1 MAETTHNNNDYILLY
16 NRGKRQTISD
26 FMERNYIYGVSPQ
39 ELFDLNKD
47 FIWQQYTELDK
58 EIEKA
63 GSGKWPES
71 SADLTF
77 QSWLPAPCVLRIN
90 PSKVTAELAIAQTNA
105 QVNTEDFY
113 AFAADKIQDIYQDEG
128 YRVADSSK
136 RSPDCSVLGWF
147 KSLYYVS
154 LDAQGNKTIRME
166 RQDFTEFADLS
177 RHIISLATS
186 VTSNGGSFTMRLPI
200 ISARSAGVS
209 TIHEILKG
217 KNGEREHGDMV
228 GQRGTVTKSDVSYE
242 YGEKGE
248 YYAKSSFDDIEANY
262 FNWLISSNDILFISF
277 EKLEMELVKN
287 FYTDVNGEKFYQGD
301 NDSFKVSTK
310 LSQGIYDMI
319 GLVDEVK
326 VVTNSQSSEAYVEIT
341 GRDLMKLLIEDGS
354 FFFNPSTTS
363 DPSGVFANEQSY
375 GKQGDIR
382 EADVMN
388 NTYNNPINRLRR
400 VTGEIDIFANRINMD
415 ISYIL
420 KGVISQLAN
429 VEVVPGYVFDTWG
442 DDRTKYIE
450 LEPEKKENNG

>member
-1 MAETTHNNNDYILLY
+1 MAEETHNNNDYILLY
-16 NRGKRQTISD
+16 NRGKRMSIAD
-26 FMERNYIYGVSPQ
+26 FIERNYIYGITPE

-47 FIWQQYTELDK
+47 LIWQQYTDYDK

-71 SADLTF
+71 SNDLSVD
-77 QSWLPAPCVLRIN
+77 SWLPAPCVLRIN
-90 PSKVTAELAIAQTNA
+90 PSKVTAELAISQTNA

-113 AFAADKIQDIYQDEG
+113 AFASEKIQDIYQNEG
-128 YRVADSSK
+128 YNISSSSK
-136 RSPDCSVLGWF
+136 RNPDCTVFGWF

-154 LDAQGNKTIRME
+154 LDAKGEKTIKLE
-166 RQDFTEFADLS
+166 KKDFTEFADLS

-200 ISARSAGVS
+200 ISARSEGVS
-209 TIHEILKG
+209 IISEIIKK
-217 KNGEREHGDMV
+217 KNGEREFGNMA
-228 GQRGTVTKSDVSYE
+228 GQKGNASKNEISYE
-242 YGEKGE
+242 YGNGE
-248 YYAKSSFDDIEANY
+248 YYAKSSFDDIESNY

-277 EKLEMELVKN
+277 EKLDMELVKENGDWYAGDSDN
-287 FYTDVNGEKFYQGD
+287 FNI
-301 NDSFKVSTK
+301 STK
-310 LSQGIYDMI
+310 ISQGIYDMI
-319 GLVDEVK
+319 GLVDDVK
-326 VVTNSQSSEAYVEIT
+326 VVTNSQTSESYVEIT

-354 FFFNPSTTS
+354 FFFNPSTSS
-363 DPSGVFANEQSY
+363 DPSTVFDNEQSS

-382 EADVMN
+382 EADMVN

-429 VEVVPGYVFDTWG
+429 VEIVPGYVFETWG
-442 DDRTKYIE
+442 DERTKYIE
-450 LEPEKKENNG
+450 LEPEIKQNNG

>member
-1 MAETTHNNNDYILLY
+1 MAEETHNNNDYILLY
-16 NRGKRQTISD
+16 NRGKRMTISD
-26 FMERNYIYGVSPQ
+26 YMERNYIYGVTPQ

-47 FIWQQYTELDK
+47 LIWQQYTELDK

-71 SADLTF
+71 AADLSLG
-77 QSWLPAPCVLRIN
+77 SWLPAPCVLRIN

-113 AFAADKIQDIYQDEG
+113 AFAAEKIQDIYQNEG
-128 YRVADSSK
+128 YRIADSSK
-136 RSPDCSVLGWF
+136 RSPDCSVVGWF

-154 LDAQGNKTIRME
+154 LDAKGKKTIKME
-166 RQDFTEFADLS
+166 KNDFTEFADLS
-177 RHIISLATS
+177 RHIVSLATS
-186 VTSNGGSFTMRLPI
+186 MTSNGGSFTMRLPI
-200 ISARSAGVS
+200 ISARSEGVS
-209 TIHEILKG
+209 VITEILKG
-217 KNGEREHGDMV
+217 ENGERTYGDMA
-228 GQRGTVTKSDVSYE
+228 GQQGKASKNDVSYE
-242 YGEKGE
+242 YGKNGE

-277 EKLEMELVKN
+277 EKLDMELVKETADWYSGDVDN
-287 FYTDVNGEKFYQGD
+287 FKI
-301 NDSFKVSTK
+301 STK
-310 LSQGIYDMI
+310 LAEGIYDMI
-319 GLVDEVK
+319 ALVDEVK
-326 VVTNSQSSEAYVEIT
+326 VVTNSQSSDAYVEIT

-363 DPSGVFANEQSY
+363 DPSTVFANEQSY

-429 VEVVPGYVFDTWG
+429 VEVVPGYVFETWG
-442 DDRTKYIE
+442 EDRTKYIE
-450 LEPEKKENNG
+450 LEPEKKQNNG

>member
-16 NRGKRQTISD
+16 NRGKRMTISD
-26 FMERNYIYGVSPQ
+26 YMERNYIYGVSPQ

-47 FIWQQYTELDK
+47 LIWQQYTELDK

-71 SADLTF
+71 ADDLSLN
-77 QSWLPAPCVLRIN
+77 SWLPSPCVLRIN

-136 RSPDCSVLGWF
+136 RSPDCSVMGWF
-147 KSLYYVS
+147 KSLYYVG
-154 LDAQGNKTIRME
+154 LDAKGKNVGKME

-200 ISARSAGVS
+200 ISARSEGVS
-209 TIHEILKG
+209 VIYDVLKG
-217 KNGEREHGDMV
+217 KDGKREYGDMS
-228 GQRGTVTKSDVSYE
+228 GQRGNASKNDVSYE

-248 YYAKSSFDDIEANY
+248 YYAKSSFDDIESNY

-277 EKLEMELVKN
+277 EKLDMELVKD
-287 FYTDVNGEKFYQGD
+287 FYKDEDGNPYQSGDTDN
-301 NDSFKVSTK
+301 FKVSTK
-310 LSQGIYDMI
+310 LANGVYDMI

-363 DPSGVFANEQSY
+363 DPSRVFANEQSY

-429 VEVVPGYVFDTWG
+429 VEVVPGYVFETWG
-442 DDRTKYIE
+442 EDRTKYIE
-450 LEPEKKENNG
+450 LEPEKKQNNG

>member
-16 NRGKRQTISD
+16 NRGKRVTISD
-26 FMERNYIYGVSPQ
+26 YMERNYIYGVSPQ

-47 FIWQQYTELDK
+47 LIWQQYTELDK

-71 SADLTF
+71 ADDLSLK
-77 QSWLPAPCVLRIN
+77 SWLPAPCVLRIN

-147 KSLYYVS
+147 KSLYYVG
-154 LDAQGNKTIRME
+154 LDAQGKKTIKME
-166 RQDFTEFADLS
+166 RQDFTEFANLS

-200 ISARSAGVS
+200 ISARSEGV
-209 TIHEILKG
+209 TVITEILKG
-217 KNGEREHGDMV
+217 KNGEKTYGDMS
-228 GQRGTVTKSDVSYE
+228 GQKGNASKNDATYE

-277 EKLEMELVKN
+277 EKLDMELVKDTADWYSGDVDN
-287 FYTDVNGEKFYQGD
+287 FKI
-301 NDSFKVSTK
+301 STK
-310 LSQGIYDMI
+310 LAEGVYDMI

-429 VEVVPGYVFDTWG
+429 VEVVPGYVFETWG
-442 DDRTKYIE
+442 EDRTKYIE

>member
-1 MAETTHNNNDYILLY
+1 MAEETHNNNDYILLY
-16 NRGKRQTISD
+16 NRGKRMTISD
-26 FMERNYIYGVSPQ
+26 YMERNYIYGVTPQ

-47 FIWQQYTELDK
+47 LIWQQYTELDK

-71 SADLTF
+71 AADLSLT
-77 QSWLPAPCVLRIN
+77 SWLPSPCVLRIN

-113 AFAADKIQDIYQDEG
+113 AFAAEKIQDIYQNEG
-128 YRVADSSK
+128 YRIADSSK
-136 RSPDCSVLGWF
+136 RSPDCSVVGWF

-154 LDAQGNKTIRME
+154 LDAKGKKTIKME
-166 RQDFTEFADLS
+166 KNDFTEFADLS
-177 RHIISLATS
+177 RHIVSLATS
-186 VTSNGGSFTMRLPI
+186 MTSNGGSFTMRLPI
-200 ISARSAGVS
+200 VSARSEGVGVI
-209 TIHEILKG
+209 TEILKG
-217 KNGEREHGDMV
+217 GNGERTYGDMA
-228 GQRGTVTKSDVSYE
+228 GQQGKASKNDVSYE
-242 YGEKGE
+242 YGKNGE

-277 EKLEMELVKN
+277 EKLDMELVKETADWYSGDVDN
-287 FYTDVNGEKFYQGD
+287 FKI
-301 NDSFKVSTK
+301 STK
-310 LSQGIYDMI
+310 LAEGVYDMI
-319 GLVDEVK
+319 ALVDEVK
-326 VVTNSQSSEAYVEIT
+326 VVTNSQSSDAYVEIT

-363 DPSGVFANEQSY
+363 DPSTVFANEQSY

-429 VEVVPGYVFDTWG
+429 VEVVPGYVFETWG
-442 DDRTKYIE
+442 EDRTKYIE
-450 LEPEKKENNG
+450 LEPEKKQNNG

>member
-1 MAETTHNNNDYILLY
+1 MAEETHNNNDYILLY
-16 NRGKRQTISD
+16 HRGKRMTISD
-26 FMERNYIYGVSPQ
+26 YMERNYIYGVTPQ

-47 FIWQQYTELDK
+47 LIWQQYTNLDK
-58 EIEKA
+58 DIEKA
-63 GSGKWPES
+63 GSGKYPES
-71 SADLTF
+71 ADDLSLT
-77 QSWLPAPCVLRIN
+77 SWLPSPCVLRIN

-113 AFAADKIQDIYQDEG
+113 AFASEKIQDIYQNEG
-128 YRVADSSK
+128 YRVADASK
-136 RSPDCSVLGWF
+136 RSPDCTVFGWF
-147 KSLYYVS
+147 KSLYYVG
-154 LDAQGNKTIRME
+154 LDAEGKKTIKLE
-166 RQDFTEFADLS
+166 RKDFTEFANLS
-177 RHIISLATS
+177 QHIISLATS
-186 VTSNGGSFTMRLPI
+186 MTSNGGSFTMRLPI
-200 ISARSAGVS
+200 ISARSEGVS
-209 TIHEILKG
+209 VIYEILKG
-217 KNGEREHGDMV
+217 ENGEKTYGNMSGQHGSAS
-228 GQRGTVTKSDVSYE
+228 KNDVSYE
-242 YGEKGE
+242 YGKNGE
-248 YYAKSSFDDIEANY
+248 YYAKSSFDDIESNY

-277 EKLEMELVKN
+277 EKLEMELVKD
-287 FYTDVNGEKFYQGD
+287 FYTDVEGNPYHNGDVD
-301 NDSFKVSTK
+301 NFKVSTM
-310 LSQGIYDMI
+310 LSEGIYDMI
-319 GLVDEVK
+319 ALVDEVK
-326 VVTNSQSSEAYVEIT
+326 VVTNAQTSEAYVEIT

-429 VEVVPGYVFDTWG
+429 VEVVPGYVFDSWG

-450 LEPEKKENNG
+450 LEPDKKQNNG

>member
-16 NRGKRQTISD
+16 NRGKRMTISD
-26 FMERNYIYGVSPQ
+26 YMERNYIYGVSPQ

-47 FIWQQYTELDK
+47 LIWQQYTELDK

-71 SADLTF
+71 ADDLSLN
-77 QSWLPAPCVLRIN
+77 SWLPSPCVLRIN

-136 RSPDCSVLGWF
+136 RSPDCSVMGWF

-154 LDAQGNKTIRME
+154 LDAQGKKTITME
-166 RQDFTEFADLS
+166 RHDFTEFADLS

-186 VTSNGGSFTMRLPI
+186 VTSNGGSFTIRLPI
-200 ISARSAGVS
+200 ISARSEGVS
-209 TIHEILKG
+209 VITEILKG
-217 KNGEREHGDMV
+217 KNGEREYGDMA
-228 GQRGTVTKSDVSYE
+228 GQRGNASKNDVSYE
-242 YGEKGE
+242 YGERGE

-277 EKLEMELVKN
+277 EKLDMELVKD
-287 FYTDVNGEKFYQGD
+287 FYKDVEGNSYQSGDTDN
-301 NDSFKVSTK
+301 FKVSTK
-310 LSQGIYDMI
+310 LANGVYDMI

-363 DPSGVFANEQSY
+363 DPSRVFANEQSY

-429 VEVVPGYVFDTWG
+429 VEVVPGYVFETWG
-442 DDRTKYIE
+442 EDRTKYIE
-450 LEPEKKENNG
+450 LEPEKKQNNG

>member
-16 NRGKRQTISD
+16 NRGNKMTISD
-26 FMERNYIYGVSPQ
+26 YMERNFIYGVSPQ

-47 FIWQQYTELDK
+47 LIWQQYTELDK

-63 GSGKWPES
+63 GSGKWPD
-71 SADLTF
+71 SADDLSID
-77 QSWLPAPCVLRIN
+77 SWLPSPCVLRIN

-136 RSPDCSVLGWF
+136 RSPDCSVIGWF

-154 LDAQGNKTIRME
+154 LHAQGKKTITME
-166 RQDFTEFADLS
+166 FQDFTEFADLS

-200 ISARSAGVS
+200 ISARNEGV
-209 TIHEILKG
+209 TVITEILKG
-217 KNGEREHGDMV
+217 KNGEREYGDMA
-228 GQRGTVTKSDVSYE
+228 GQRGNASKNDVSYE
-242 YGEKGE
+242 YGERGE

-277 EKLEMELVKN
+277 EKLDMELVKD
-287 FYTDVNGEKFYQGD
+287 FYKDVEGNSYQNVDTDN
-301 NDSFKVSTK
+301 FKVSTK
-310 LSQGIYDMI
+310 LANGVYDMI

-363 DPSGVFANEQSY
+363 DPSRVFANEQSY

-429 VEVVPGYVFDTWG
+429 VEVVPGYVFETWG
-442 DDRTKYIE
+442 EDRTKYIE
-450 LEPEKKENNG
+450 LEPEKKQNNG

>member
-16 NRGKRQTISD
+16 NRGKRMTISD
-26 FMERNYIYGVSPQ
+26 YMERNYIYGVSPQ

-47 FIWQQYTELDK
+47 LIWQQYTELDK

-71 SADLTF
+71 ADDLSL

-147 KSLYYVS
+147 KSLYYVG
-154 LDAQGNKTIRME
+154 LDAQGKKTIKME
-166 RQDFTEFADLS
+166 RQDFTEFANLS

-200 ISARSAGVS
+200 ISARSEGVS
-209 TIHEILKG
+209 VIYEILKG
-217 KNGEREHGDMV
+217 ENGEKTYGDMS
-228 GQRGTVTKSDVSYE
+228 GQKGNASKNDATYE

-277 EKLEMELVKN
+277 EKLDMELVKDTADWCSGDADN
-287 FYTDVNGEKFYQGD
+287 FKI
-301 NDSFKVSTK
+301 STK
-310 LSQGIYDMI
+310 LAEGVYDMI

-429 VEVVPGYVFDTWG
+429 VEVVPGYVFETWG
-442 DDRTKYIE
+442 EDRTKYIE

>member
-16 NRGKRQTISD
+16 HRGKRMTIAD
-26 FMERNYIYGVSPQ
+26 YMERNYIYSISPQ

-47 FIWQQYTELDK
+47 LIWSQFTDYDK
-58 EIEKA
+58 ELEKI

-71 SADLTF
+71 IDDLKLNTMF
-77 QSWLPAPCVLRIN
+77 LPSPCVLRIN

-113 AFAADKIQDIYQDEG
+113 AFAAEKIQDIYQNEG
-128 YRVADSSK
+128 YRIADSSK
-136 RSPDCSVLGWF
+136 RSPDCSVVGWF

-154 LDAQGNKTIRME
+154 LDAKGKKTIKME
-166 RQDFTEFADLS
+166 KNDFTEFADLS
-177 RHIISLATS
+177 RHIVSLATS
-186 VTSNGGSFTMRLPI
+186 MTSNGGSFTMRLPI

-217 KNGEREHGDMV
+217 KNGEREYGDMV
-228 GQRGTVTKSDVSYE
+228 GQKGSVTKSDVSYE

-277 EKLEMELVKN
+277 EKLDMELVKETADWYSGDVDN
-287 FYTDVNGEKFYQGD
+287 FNI
-301 NDSFKVSTK
+301 STK
-310 LSQGIYDMI
+310 LAEGIYDMI
-319 GLVDEVK
+319 ALVDEVK
-326 VVTNSQSSEAYVEIT
+326 VVTNSQSSDAYVEIT

-363 DPSGVFANEQSY
+363 DPSTVFANEQSY

-429 VEVVPGYVFDTWG
+429 VEVVPGYVFETWG
-442 DDRTKYIE
+442 EDRTKYIE
-450 LEPEKKENNG
+450 LEPEKKQNNG

>member
-1 MAETTHNNNDYILLY
+1 MADTTHNNNDYILLY
-16 NRGKRQTISD
+16 NRGKRMTISD
-26 FMERNYIYGVSPQ
+26 YMERNYIYGISPQ

-47 FIWQQYTELDK
+47 LIWQQYTELDK
-58 EIEKA
+58 EIEKSV
-63 GSGKWPES
+63 SGKWPES
-71 SADLTF
+71 ADDLSL

-147 KSLYYVS
+147 KSLYYVG
-154 LDAQGNKTIRME
+154 LDSNGKKTGKME

-186 VTSNGGSFTMRLPI
+186 VTSNGGSFTIRLPI
-200 ISARSAGVS
+200 ISARSEGVS
-209 TIHEILKG
+209 VIYEVLKG
-217 KNGEREHGDMV
+217 KNGEKINGDML
-228 GQRGTVTKSDVSYE
+228 GQRGNASKNDATYE
-242 YGEKGE
+242 YGNKGE

-277 EKLEMELVKN
+277 EKLDMELVKETANWYSGDADN
-287 FYTDVNGEKFYQGD
+287 FKIG
-301 NDSFKVSTK
+301 TK
-310 LSQGIYDMI
+310 LAEGIYDMI

-326 VVTNSQSSEAYVEIT
+326 VVTNSQSSDAYVEIT

-429 VEVVPGYVFDTWG
+429 VEVVPGYVFETWG
-442 DDRTKYIE
+442 EDRTKYIE

>member
-16 NRGKRQTISD
+16 NRGKRMAISD
-26 FMERNYIYGVSPQ
+26 YMERNYIYGVSPQ

-47 FIWQQYTELDK
+47 LIWQQYTELDK

-71 SADLTF
+71 ADDLSLN
-77 QSWLPAPCVLRIN
+77 SWLPSPCVLRIN

-136 RSPDCSVLGWF
+136 RSPDCSVMGWF

-154 LDAQGNKTIRME
+154 LDAQGKKTITME

-200 ISARSAGVS
+200 ISARSEGV
-209 TIHEILKG
+209 TVITEILKG
-217 KNGEREHGDMV
+217 KNGEREYGDMA
-228 GQRGTVTKSDVSYE
+228 GQRGNASKNDVSYE
-242 YGEKGE
+242 YGERGE

-277 EKLEMELVKN
+277 EKLDMELVKDTADWYSGDVDN
-287 FYTDVNGEKFYQGD
+287 FKI
-301 NDSFKVSTK
+301 STK
-310 LSQGIYDMI
+310 LAEGVYDMI

-429 VEVVPGYVFDTWG
+429 VEVVPGYVFETWG
-442 DDRTKYIE
+442 EDRTKYIE

>member
-16 NRGKRQTISD
+16 NRGKRMTISD
-26 FMERNYIYGVSPQ
+26 YMERNYIYGVSPQ

-47 FIWQQYTELDK
+47 LIWQQYTELDK

-71 SADLTF
+71 ADDLSLN
-77 QSWLPAPCVLRIN
+77 SWLPSPCVLRIN

-136 RSPDCSVLGWF
+136 RSPDCSVMGWF

-154 LDAQGNKTIRME
+154 LDAQGKKTITME
-166 RQDFTEFADLS
+166 RHDFTEFADLS

-200 ISARSAGVS
+200 ISARSEGVS
-209 TIHEILKG
+209 VITEILKG
-217 KNGEREHGDMV
+217 KNGEREYGDMA
-228 GQRGTVTKSDVSYE
+228 GQRGNASKNDVSYE
-242 YGEKGE
+242 YGERGE

-277 EKLEMELVKN
+277 EKLDMELVKD
-287 FYTDVNGEKFYQGD
+287 FYKDVEGNSYQSGDTDN
-301 NDSFKVSTK
+301 FKVSTK
-310 LSQGIYDMI
+310 LANGVYDMV

-363 DPSGVFANEQSY
+363 DPSRVFANEQSY

-429 VEVVPGYVFDTWG
+429 VEVVPGYVFETWG
-442 DDRTKYIE
+442 EDRTKYIE

>member
-16 NRGKRQTISD
+16 NRGKRMTISD
-26 FMERNYIYGVSPQ
+26 YMERNYIYGVSPQ

-47 FIWQQYTELDK
+47 LIWQQYTELDK

-71 SADLTF
+71 ADDL
-77 QSWLPAPCVLRIN
+77 SLNSRLPSPCVLRIN

-136 RSPDCSVLGWF
+136 RSPDCSVMGWF

-154 LDAQGNKTIRME
+154 LDAQGKKTITME

-200 ISARSAGVS
+200 ISARSEGV
-209 TIHEILKG
+209 TVITEILKG
-217 KNGEREHGDMV
+217 KNGEREYGDMA
-228 GQRGTVTKSDVSYE
+228 GQRGNASKNDVSYE
-242 YGEKGE
+242 YGERGE
-248 YYAKSSFDDIEANY
+248 YYVKSSFDDIEANY

-277 EKLEMELVKN
+277 EKLDMELVKD
-287 FYTDVNGEKFYQGD
+287 FYKDVERNSYQNGDTDN
-301 NDSFKVSTK
+301 FKVSTK
-310 LSQGIYDMI
+310 LANGVYDMI

-429 VEVVPGYVFDTWG
+429 VEVVPGYVFETWG
-442 DDRTKYIE
+442 EDRTKYIE
-450 LEPEKKENNG
+450 LEPEKKQNNG

>member
-16 NRGKRQTISD
+16 NRGKRMTISD
-26 FMERNYIYGVSPQ
+26 YMERNYIYGVSPQ

-47 FIWQQYTELDK
+47 LIWQQYTELDK

-71 SADLTF
+71 ADDLSLN
-77 QSWLPAPCVLRIN
+77 SWLPSPCVLRIN

-136 RSPDCSVLGWF
+136 RSPDCSVMGWF

-154 LDAQGNKTIRME
+154 LDAQGKKTITME

-200 ISARSAGVS
+200 ISARSEGV
-209 TIHEILKG
+209 TVITEILKG
-217 KNGEREHGDMV
+217 KNGEREYGDMA
-228 GQRGTVTKSDVSYE
+228 GQRGNASKNDVSYE
-242 YGEKGE
+242 YGERGE

-277 EKLEMELVKN
+277 EKLDMELVKD
-287 FYTDVNGEKFYQGD
+287 FYKDVEGNSYQNGDTDN
-301 NDSFKVSTK
+301 FKVSTK
-310 LSQGIYDMI
+310 LANGVYDMI

-429 VEVVPGYVFDTWG
+429 VEVVPGYVFETWG
-442 DDRTKYIE
+442 EDRTKYIE

>member
-1 MAETTHNNNDYILLY
+1 MAEETHNNNDYILLY
-16 NRGKRQTISD
+16 NRGKRMIISD
-26 FMERNYIYGVSPQ
+26 YMERNYIYGVTPQ

-47 FIWQQYTELDK
+47 LIWQQYTELDK
-58 EIEKA
+58 KIEKA

-71 SADLTF
+71 AADLSLT
-77 QSWLPAPCVLRIN
+77 SWLPAPCVLRIN

-113 AFAADKIQDIYQDEG
+113 AFAAEKIQDIYQNEG
-128 YRVADSSK
+128 YRIADSSK
-136 RSPDCSVLGWF
+136 RSPDCSVVGWF

-154 LDAQGNKTIRME
+154 LDAKGKKTIKME
-166 RQDFTEFADLS
+166 KNDFTEFADLS
-177 RHIISLATS
+177 RHIVSLATS
-186 VTSNGGSFTMRLPI
+186 MTSNGGSFTMRLPI
-200 ISARSAGVS
+200 ISARSEGVS
-209 TIHEILKG
+209 VITEILKG
-217 KNGEREHGDMV
+217 ENGERTYGDMA
-228 GQRGTVTKSDVSYE
+228 GQQGKASKNDVSYE
-242 YGEKGE
+242 YGKNGE

-277 EKLEMELVKN
+277 EKLDMELVKETADWYSGDVDN
-287 FYTDVNGEKFYQGD
+287 FKI
-301 NDSFKVSTK
+301 STK
-310 LSQGIYDMI
+310 LAEGIYDMI
-319 GLVDEVK
+319 ALVDEVK
-326 VVTNSQSSEAYVEIT
+326 VVTNSQSSDAYVEIT

-363 DPSGVFANEQSY
+363 DPSTVFANEQSY

-429 VEVVPGYVFDTWG
+429 VEVVPGYVFETWG
-442 DDRTKYIE
+442 EDRTKYIE
-450 LEPEKKENNG
+450 LEPEKKQNNG

>member
-16 NRGKRQTISD
+16 NRGKRITISD
-26 FMERNYIYGVSPQ
+26 YMERNYIYGVSPQ

-47 FIWQQYTELDK
+47 LIWQQYTELDK

-71 SADLTF
+71 ADDLSLN
-77 QSWLPAPCVLRIN
+77 SWLPSPCVLRIN

-128 YRVADSSK
+128 YRVANSSK
-136 RSPDCSVLGWF
+136 RSPDCSVMGWF
-147 KSLYYVS
+147 KSLYYVG
-154 LDAQGNKTIRME
+154 LDAKGKNVGKME

-200 ISARSAGVS
+200 ISARSEGVS
-209 TIHEILKG
+209 VIYDVLKG
-217 KNGEREHGDMV
+217 KDGKREYGDMS
-228 GQRGTVTKSDVSYE
+228 GQRGNASKNDVSYE

-248 YYAKSSFDDIEANY
+248 YYAKSSFDDIESNY

-277 EKLEMELVKN
+277 EKLDMELVKD
-287 FYTDVNGEKFYQGD
+287 FYKDEDGNPYQSGDTDN
-301 NDSFKVSTK
+301 FKVSTK
-310 LSQGIYDMI
+310 LANGIYDMI

-326 VVTNSQSSEAYVEIT
+326 VVTNSQSSDAYVEIT

-429 VEVVPGYVFDTWG
+429 VEVVPGYVFETWG
-442 DDRTKYIE
+442 EDRTKYIE
-450 LEPEKKENNG
+450 LEPEKKQNNG

>member
-16 NRGKRQTISD
+16 NRGKRMTISD
-26 FMERNYIYGVSPQ
+26 YMERNYIYGVTPQ

-47 FIWQQYTELDK
+47 LIWQQYTELDK

-71 SADLTF
+71 ADDLSLG
-77 QSWLPAPCVLRIN
+77 SWLPAPCVLRIN

-113 AFAADKIQDIYQDEG
+113 AFAADKIQDIYQNEG

-136 RSPDCSVLGWF
+136 RSPDCTVLGWF

-154 LDAQGNKTIRME
+154 LDVQGKKTITME
-166 RQDFTEFADLS
+166 KRDFTEFADLS

-200 ISARSAGVS
+200 ISARSEGVS
-209 TIHEILKG
+209 VITEILKG
-217 KNGEREHGDMV
+217 KNGEREYGDMA
-228 GQRGTVTKSDVSYE
+228 GQKGNASKNDVSYE
-242 YGEKGE
+242 YGENGE
-248 YYAKSSFDDIEANY
+248 YYAKSSFDDIESNY

-277 EKLEMELVKN
+277 EKLEMELVKD
-287 FYTDVNGEKFYQGD
+287 FYKDVNGEDYYQGD
-301 NDSFKVSTK
+301 RDNFKVSSK
-310 LSQGIYDMI
+310 LSQGVYDMI

-363 DPSGVFANEQSY
+363 DPSTVFANEQSY

-429 VEVVPGYVFDTWG
+429 VEVVPGYVFETWG
-442 DDRTKYIE
+442 EDRTKYIE
-450 LEPEKKENNG
+450 LEPEKKQNNG

>member
-16 NRGKRQTISD
+16 NRGKRMTISD
-26 FMERNYIYGVSPQ
+26 YMERNYIYGVSPQ

-47 FIWQQYTELDK
+47 LIWQQYTELDK

-71 SADLTF
+71 ADDLSLN
-77 QSWLPAPCVLRIN
+77 SWLPSPCVLRIN

-136 RSPDCSVLGWF
+136 RSPDCSVMGWF
-147 KSLYYVS
+147 KSLYYVG
-154 LDAQGNKTIRME
+154 LDAKGKNVGKME

-200 ISARSAGVS
+200 ISARSEGVS
-209 TIHEILKG
+209 VIYDVLKG
-217 KNGEREHGDMV
+217 KDGKREYGDMS
-228 GQRGTVTKSDVSYE
+228 GQRGNASKNDVSYE

-248 YYAKSSFDDIEANY
+248 YYAKSSFDDIESNY

-277 EKLEMELVKN
+277 EKLDMELVKD
-287 FYTDVNGEKFYQGD
+287 FYKDEDGNPYQSGDTDN
-301 NDSFKVSTK
+301 FKVSTK
-310 LSQGIYDMI
+310 LANGIYDMI

-326 VVTNSQSSEAYVEIT
+326 VVTNSQSSDAYVEIT

-429 VEVVPGYVFDTWG
+429 VEVVPGYVFETWG
-442 DDRTKYIE
+442 EDRTKYIE
-450 LEPEKKENNG
+450 LEPEKKQNNG

>member
-16 NRGKRQTISD
+16 NRGKRMTISD
-26 FMERNYIYGVSPQ
+26 YMERNYIYGVSPQ

-47 FIWQQYTELDK
+47 LIWQQYTELDK

-63 GSGKWPES
+63 GSSKWPES
-71 SADLTF
+71 ADDL
-77 QSWLPAPCVLRIN
+77 SLNSCLPSPCVLRIN

-136 RSPDCSVLGWF
+136 RSPDCSVMGWF

-154 LDAQGNKTIRME
+154 LDAQGKKTITME

-200 ISARSAGVS
+200 ISARSEGV
-209 TIHEILKG
+209 TVITEILKG
-217 KNGEREHGDMV
+217 KNGEREYGDMA
-228 GQRGTVTKSDVSYE
+228 GQRGNASKNDVSYE
-242 YGEKGE
+242 YGERGE

-277 EKLEMELVKN
+277 EKLDMELVKD
-287 FYTDVNGEKFYQGD
+287 FYKDVERNSYQNGDTDN
-301 NDSFKVSTK
+301 FKVSTK
-310 LSQGIYDMI
+310 LANGVYDMI

-429 VEVVPGYVFDTWG
+429 VEVVPGYVFETWG
-442 DDRTKYIE
+442 EDRTKYIE
-450 LEPEKKENNG
+450 LEPEKKQNNG

>member
-71 SADLTF
+71 SADLTL

-154 LDAQGNKTIRME
+154 LDAQGNKTIKME

-209 TIHEILKG
+209 VIHEILKG

-228 GQRGTVTKSDVSYE
+228 GQKGSVTKSDVSYE

-429 VEVVPGYVFDTWG
+429 VEVVPGYVFETWG
-442 DDRTKYIE
+442 EDRTKYIE
-450 LEPEKKENNG
+450 LEPEKKQNNG

>member
-16 NRGKRQTISD
+16 NRGKRMTISD
-26 FMERNYIYGVSPQ
+26 YMERNYIYGVSPQ

-47 FIWQQYTELDK
+47 LIWQQYTELDK

-71 SADLTF
+71 ADDLSLN
-77 QSWLPAPCVLRIN
+77 SWLPSPCVLRIN

-136 RSPDCSVLGWF
+136 RSPDCSVMGWF

-154 LDAQGNKTIRME
+154 LDAQGKKTITME

-200 ISARSAGVS
+200 ISARSEGV
-209 TIHEILKG
+209 TVITEILKG
-217 KNGEREHGDMV
+217 KNGEREYGDMA
-228 GQRGTVTKSDVSYE
+228 GQRGNASKNDVSYE
-242 YGEKGE
+242 YGERGE

-277 EKLEMELVKN
+277 EKLDMELVKD
-287 FYTDVNGEKFYQGD
+287 FYKDVEGNSYQNGDTDN
-301 NDSFKVSTK
+301 FKVSTK
-310 LSQGIYDMI
+310 LANGVYDMI

-363 DPSGVFANEQSY
+363 DPSRVFANEQSY

-429 VEVVPGYVFDTWG
+429 VEVVPGYVFETWG
-442 DDRTKYIE
+442 EDRTKYIE
-450 LEPEKKENNG
+450 LEPEKKHNNG

>member
-1 MAETTHNNNDYILLY
+1 MAETTQNNNDYILLY
-16 NRGKRQTISD
+16 NRGKRMTISD
-26 FMERNYIYGVSPQ
+26 YMERNYIYGVSPQ

-47 FIWQQYTELDK
+47 LIWQQYTELDK
-58 EIEKA
+58 EIEKT
-63 GSGKWPES
+63 GSGKWPK
-71 SADLTF
+71 SADDLSLT
-77 QSWLPAPCVLRIN
+77 SWLPSPCVLRIN

-113 AFAADKIQDIYQDEG
+113 AFAADKIQDIYQNEG

-136 RSPDCSVLGWF
+136 RNPDCSVMGWF

-154 LDAQGNKTIRME
+154 LDAKGKKTITME

-186 VTSNGGSFTMRLPI
+186 VTSNGGSFTMKLPI
-200 ISARSAGVS
+200 ISARSGIV
-209 TIHEILKG
+209 TVITDILKD
-217 KNGEREHGDMV
+217 KNGERKYGDMA
-228 GQRGTVTKSDVSYE
+228 GQKVHPSKNDVSYE
-242 YGEKGE
+242 YGERGE

-277 EKLEMELVKN
+277 EKLDMELVKD
-287 FYTDVNGEKFYQGD
+287 FYKDEEGNSYQNGDTDN
-301 NDSFKVSTK
+301 FKVSTK
-310 LSQGIYDMI
+310 LANGVYDMI

-363 DPSGVFANEQSY
+363 DPSRIFANEQSY

-429 VEVVPGYVFDTWG
+429 VEVVPGYVFKTWG
-442 DDRTKYIE
+442 EDRTKYIE
-450 LEPEKKENNG
+450 LEPEKKQNNG

>member
-71 SADLTF
+71 SADLTL

-90 PSKVTAELAIAQTNA
+90 LSKVTAELAIAQTNA

-154 LDAQGNKTIRME
+154 LDAQGNKTIKME

-217 KNGEREHGDMV
+217 KNGEREYGDMV
-228 GQRGTVTKSDVSYE
+228 GQKGSVTKSDVSYE

-277 EKLEMELVKN
+277 EKLEMELVKD
-287 FYTDVNGEKFYQGD
+287 FYKDVNGEKFYNGD

>member
-63 GSGKWPES
+63 GSGKRPES
-71 SADLTF
+71 SADLTL
-77 QSWLPAPCVLRIN
+77 QSLLPAPCVLRIN

-209 TIHEILKG
+209 VIHEILKG
-217 KNGEREHGDMV
+217 KNGEKTYGDMS
-228 GQRGTVTKSDVSYE
+228 GQKGNASKNDATYE

-248 YYAKSSFDDIEANY
+248 YYAKSSFDDIESNY

-277 EKLEMELVKN
+277 EKLDMELVKDTADWYSGDADN
-287 FYTDVNGEKFYQGD
+287 FKI
-301 NDSFKVSTK
+301 STK
-310 LSQGIYDMI
+310 LAEGVYDMI

>member
-16 NRGKRQTISD
+16 NRGKRMTISD
-26 FMERNYIYGVSPQ
+26 YMERNYIYGVSPQ

-47 FIWQQYTELDK
+47 LIWQQYTELDK
-58 EIEKA
+58 EIEKS

-71 SADLTF
+71 ADDLSL

-147 KSLYYVS
+147 KSLYYVG
-154 LDAQGNKTIRME
+154 LDAQGKKTIKME
-166 RQDFTEFADLS
+166 RQDFTEFANLS

-200 ISARSAGVS
+200 ISARSEGVS
-209 TIHEILKG
+209 VIYEILKG
-217 KNGEREHGDMV
+217 ENGEKTYGDMS
-228 GQRGTVTKSDVSYE
+228 GQKGNASKNDATYE

-277 EKLEMELVKN
+277 EKLDMELVKDTADWYSGDVDN
-287 FYTDVNGEKFYQGD
+287 FKI
-301 NDSFKVSTK
+301 STK
-310 LSQGIYDMI
+310 LAEGVYDMI

-429 VEVVPGYVFDTWG
+429 VEVVPGYVFETWG
-442 DDRTKYIE
+442 EDRTKYIE